1 MGSASARMLSTA
13 VKQKVLWEDTETG
26 ATTVLLRFPPGLA
39 DKVHSHP
46 AANQHVYGIRGEI
59 EGEDGT
65 RSTIEG
71 IYAYFPKGKEH
82 GGSKFTEES
91 VLLFH

>member
-1 MGSASARMLSTA
+1 M
-13 VKQKVLWEDTETG
+13 LWEDTETG

-39 DKVHSHP
+39 DQVHSHP
-46 AANQHVYGIRGEI
+46 AANQHVCGIRGEI
-59 EGEDGT
+59 EGEDGA

-71 IYAYFPKGKEH
+71 VYAYFRKGEEH
-82 GGSKFTEES
+82 GGSKFIEES